1 MSSRNA
7 WPGWMV
13 FRYQMEFARVSSTR
27 GSSPRSR
34 SITPR
39 YPALTSAIGTPS
51 SWSAA
56 SIESRVAPAAPFTVI
71 PSAIAML
78 TGETKRLS
86 SAGCWRASAPKNA
99 KAKALSAATSRRS
112 PAVRSRGRCVI
123 GPRPGSRPH
132 AAAAATATM
141 RNERVVMR
149 TMVAPGRVPRYCTR
163 TVAAPVRPPLV
174 ARMTAVPVRRPR
186 MLAVTPFRL

>member
-1 MSSRNA
+1 M
-7 WPGWMV
+7 
-13 FRYQMEFARVSSTR
+13 
-27 GSSPRSR
+27 
-34 SITPR
+34 
-39 YPALTSAIGTPS
+39 TSAIGSPP

-71 PSAIAML
+71 PSAIATL

-86 SAGCWRASAPKNA
+86 SAGCRRASAPKNA
-99 KAKALSAATSRRS
+99 KAKRLLAATSWRS

-123 GPRPGSRPH
+123 GPSPGSRPH
-132 AAAAATATM
+132 AAAIAVAARM
-141 RNERVVMR
+141 RSERVVIRTAMSFYCMR
-149 TMVAPGRVPRYCTR
+149 S
-163 TVAAPVRPPLV
+163 VAAPVFPPLV